1 MILCRILGVSTSG
14 YYSWRSRGPS
24 NRDIANDELTR
35 IIIKIHEASRGT
47 YGVPRVHAE
56 LVMGQGIRCSRN
68 RVARLMSRAG
78 LQGVHRR
85 RLHGITHRDRSK
97 EPSPDLVKRQFTSEC
112 PDQLWVADMTEHP
125 TAEGKVYL
133 SAVIDIFSRKV
144 VGWSM
149 GDRPLA
155 DLVVGAV
162 NMAVW
167 NRQPNPGLIHHSDHG
182 AQYTSLVMGRTLRE
196 AGILGSMGT
205 VGDALDNAV
214 AESFFATLQT
224 ELLNR
229 HTWSTRQELMSAIF
243 DYVEAFYNRRRR
255 HSTLGYL
262 SPDEFERG
270 WLLSQETSERSV
282 A

>member
-1 MILCRILGVSTSG
+1 M
-14 YYSWRSRGPS
+14 
-24 NRDIANDELTR
+24 
-35 IIIKIHEASRGT
+35 
-47 YGVPRVHAE
+47 
-56 LVMGQGIRCSRN
+56 
-68 RVARLMSRAG
+68 
-78 LQGVHRR
+78 
-85 RLHGITHRDRSK
+85 HGITRRDKSK
-97 EPSPDLVKRQFTSEC
+97 EPSPDLVKRQFTSER
-112 PDQLWVADMTEHP
+112 PDQLWMADMTEHP

-133 SAVIDIFSRKV
+133 AAVIDTFSRKV